1 VAYLD
6 PRLLNTG
13 NVLTSDT
20 RIVGLSKWVMSGLF
34 TWDVPRVRGL
44 QATAFVRHASAR
56 PTDNQNQFYA
66 PGYTTLDLGF
76 QQLAH
81 AWHHSFTFRLDV
93 NNVTDE
99 HYLTNIVPGGLNGYT
114 GRAMPRRCWACRATC
129 RPRWR
134 WRCDP
139 GVKRTCARRRVA
151 GGAGGASPPAIADLW
166 FAHNA
171 VTTML
176 GAADRIRVTVV
187 SPAAQP
193 WLFRIAPALAYARIV
208 ANGSANA
215 ETLLADGVNVAFT
228 SGEPEAARLRRFGL
242 DARAMSFTDV
252 AGFDRS
258 LRETASVIGT
268 PLARA
273 RLAAYERYT
282 GTVVE
287 RLRGTFAALPEAP
300 PARAASGLMVA
311 DEGRWRG
318 HDDRPVDP
326 PCGGRNAAVG
336 LTGNQQPVS
345 IEQVAAWHPDIII
358 VGGMARAPMTDP
370 GPPSLP

>member
-1 VAYLD
+1 MI
-6 PRLLNTG
+6 R
-13 NVLTSDT
+13 
-20 RIVGLSKWVMSGLF
+20 
-34 TWDVPRVRGL
+34 
-44 QATAFVRHASAR
+44 
-56 PTDNQNQFYA
+56 
-66 PGYTTLDLGF
+66 
-76 QQLAH
+76 
-81 AWHHSFTFRLDV
+81 
-93 NNVTDE
+93 
-99 HYLTNIVPGGLNGYT
+99 
-114 GRAMPRRCWACRATC
+114 
-129 RPRWR
+129 
-134 WRCDP
+134 
-139 GVKRTCARRRVA
+139 GVKRFVNLALVA
-151 GGAGGASPPAIADLW
+151 ALPVALGGASPPAIADLW

-193 WLFRIAPALAYARIV
+193 WLFRIAPALAHARIV

-215 ETLLADGVNVAFT
+215 ETLLAAGVNVAFT

-287 RLRGTFAALPEAP
+287 RLRGTFAALPEARRP
-300 PARAASGLMVA
+300 RVLHLVSWSPMKA
-311 DEGRWRG
+311 DGAGTMIDQWIRLA
-318 HDDRPVDP
+318 
-326 PCGGRNAAVG
+326 GGRNAAVG

-358 VGGMARAPMTDP
+358 VGGMARSPDDRPWAAEPALKGIRLVRNPVGVFPWDRYGPEFALQLQWAAALMHP
-370 GPPSLP
+370 GAMGHPDLSAETQRFYRQFYGYNLSAGDAARILHALPPTG